1 MSPPAMPLPRK
12 EGKDRRWA
20 GGGREEDK
28 QLPNPPVSSAIIA
41 GTSCLHY

>member
-1 MSPPAMPLPRK
+1 MSPPAMPLQRK

-28 QLPNPPVSSAIIA
+28 QLPNPPVSFTVIA
-41 GTSCLHY
+41 GASHLHY